1 MNLEADLGIDSIKR
15 VEILSAVRE
24 RQPDLPEPDA
34 ETLGRLH
41 TLGEIVEVL
50 GPFVHAPLTR
60 GGETSSPRRSEP
72 AEPLAPLTGPVLQRL
87 DLALRPVAE
96 GARRAVPPVAVRGEG
111 AEALAAAL
119 AALGVD
125 AIASHPVADRGVV
138 WIARSPK
145 DDDILE
151 AFLAAKQA
159 RLDQQGAFVV
169 VTRQGG
175 DFGLHGGGAPL
186 AAGLYGLAKTVA
198 LEHPGALVRAIDTAD
213 DTPVEAVALE
223 IARVGPVE
231 TALST
236 VGRRTLSSV
245 VVPSPHRRPHLDHHD
260 VIVVSGGARGVTAAC
275 VIELAAQTQAR
286 FALLGRSRIDNAESP
301 EVEAAHDEPA
311 LMRVLAPTAGSPANL
326 RKQVAAILAARE
338 ARATVAAVH
347 AAGGQAIY
355 VPCDVTNTDSVAT
368 ALASVRSQLGPI
380 TGLVH
385 GAGVIHDRKVKE
397 KTAEQWNAVW
407 STKIDGAR
415 ALVAATRRDAL
426 KLLCFFSSVAARSG
440 NFGQADYA
448 AANEVLNRTAAFE
461 ATQRRD
467 CVVKSIGWGPWE
479 GGMVTPA
486 LAKAFHA
493 RGIALIPLVEGAR
506 AFVDELGSPGAVEVV
521 IGGLLAGDKAAPSL
535 RRVNRRD
542 YPFVAD
548 HSVAGQPVVPVVL
561 AVEWFAQRARELRSS
576 SFVQGVDNVK
586 VLKGIKL
593 RNYDGEGDVFE
604 IHTVT
609 ERADGY
615 SLEVR
620 SGTTVHYRADVQLA
634 DTPPVSPAAPDAGS
648 LPSYPHSAD
657 TIYDRLLFHGPGFQ
671 VIREVEGVGPGAAS
685 AALRTTTEAGW
696 PTDGWLT
703 DIAAGD
709 GGLQLAVLWSRQ
721 AMRGASLPTAIGSY
735 RPYGRPTPGPV
746 RGVLRGHKLE
756 GKRSLSDVSLVDARG
771 RVYADLRGV
780 ELHALPGG
788 EYPGKKGD

>member
-1 MNLEADLGIDSIKR
+1 
-15 VEILSAVRE
+15 
-24 RQPDLPEPDA
+24 
-34 ETLGRLH
+34 
-41 TLGEIVEVL
+41 
-50 GPFVHAPLTR
+50 
-60 GGETSSPRRSEP
+60 
-72 AEPLAPLTGPVLQRL
+72 LAPSGDDST
-87 DLALRPVAE
+87 
-96 GARRAVPPVAVRGEG
+96 VRG
-111 AEALAAAL
+111 
-119 AALGVD
+119 
-125 AIASHPVADRGVV
+125 
-138 WIARSPK
+138 
-145 DDDILE
+145 
-151 AFLAAKQA
+151 AFLAAKTA
-159 RLDQQGAFVV
+159 RLDRAGAFVV

-175 DFGLHGGGAPL
+175 AFGLDGQGNAVL
-186 AAGLYGLAKTVA
+186 AGLYGLAKTVA
-198 LEHPGALVRAIDTAD
+198 LEHPDALVRAIDTAS
-213 DTPVEAVALE
+213 DTPIEAVALE
-223 IARVGPVE
+223 IARNGPVE
-231 TALST
+231 TGLST
-236 VGRRTLSSV
+236 AGRRTLASV
-245 VVPSPHRRPHLDHHD
+245 VVPSPHRRPNLDHGD

-286 FALLGRSRIDNAESP
+286 FALLGRSRIDAP
-301 EVEAAHDEPA
+301 ETREVDAAHDEA
-311 LMRVLAPTAGSPANL
+311 SLMRVLAPSAGSPANL
-326 RKQVAAILAARE
+326 RKQVSAILAARE
-338 ARATVAAVH
+338 ARATVHAVQ

-355 VPCDVTNTDSVAT
+355 VPCDVSSESSVAA
-368 ALASVRSQLGPI
+368 ALDVVRSQLGPI

-397 KTAEQWNAVW
+397 KTVEQWDAVW
-407 STKIDGAR
+407 STKIHGAS
-415 ALVAATRRDAL
+415 ALLAATASDPL
-426 KLLCFFSSVAARSG
+426 ELVCFFSSVAARTG

-448 AANEVLNRTAAFE
+448 AANEVLNRLAAQE
-461 ATQRRD
+461 QARRPGA
-467 CVVKSIGWGPWE
+467 VVKSIGWGPWE

-493 RGIALIPLVEGAR
+493 RGIALIPLIEGAR

-561 AVEWFAQRARELRSS
+561 AVEWFAQRARELRPG
-576 SFVQGVDNVK
+576 SFVHGVDNVK
-586 VLKGIKL
+586 VLKGITL
-593 RNYDGEGDVFE
+593 RDYDGEGDVFE
-604 IHTVT
+604 IHTVAD
-609 ERADGY
+609 RADGY
-615 SLEVR
+615 SLELR
-620 SGTTVHYRADVQLA
+620 SGTTVNYRADVRLA
-634 DTPPVSPAAPDAGS
+634 DTPPVSPVAPDAGS
-648 LPSYPHSAD
+648 LASYPHSAD

-721 AMRGASLPTAIGSY
+721 AMKGASLPTAIGSY
-735 RPYGRPTPGPV
+735 RPYGKPTPGPV

-771 RVYADLRGV
+771 RVYADLQGV